1 MNDLEII
8 DYIVMALG
16 VAVALWVVF
25 DRGQP

>member
-1 MNDLEII
+1 MNDLELI

-16 VAVALWVVF
+16 VAVAIYVVF